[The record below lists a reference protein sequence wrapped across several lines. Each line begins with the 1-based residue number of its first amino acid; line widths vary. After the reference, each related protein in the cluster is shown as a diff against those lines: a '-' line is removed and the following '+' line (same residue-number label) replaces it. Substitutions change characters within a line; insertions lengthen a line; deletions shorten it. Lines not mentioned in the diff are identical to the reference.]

1 MKKVLFSRIKR
12 LGAGIIA
19 ALLAL
24 NGVSMAHATSTSN
37 PPEHQPFTCDA
48 HKAYTVGIG
57 LTSNKD
63 QWEFVSIPLNKAI
76 TEADQS
82 VELLSPPDVGL
93 SPHSEFT
100 TATAD
105 YTIISHYGENYPAP
119 VYSAADYQCNM
130 IFGYKWHPTV
140 YVDLHDSATF
150 NQNQVRKDLREHYPD
165 VFGKPLDSYLGS
177 FTPAH
182 NFPSRWQAEGDELY
196 VEYRFNPYTKKI
208 TFITSSPTNDQYD
221 LWSAAPVVLADKGV
235 FYKFPF
241 KGNTIERLDGNKW
254 VALKPLPFTI
264 MNTMNYLTQGVV
276 MVEPDEKTS
285 HYISW
290 DDLENQDYSHIAT
303 STITNSH
310 KMYEHWPSSPFS
322 RLNVETWYTLP
333 EGSELSGDFEGHMQ
347 KLTEPVEQSII
358 DDFSHQLGY
367 HLSRGTL
374 LRIPDIQMAIPS
386 QTIPRV
392 IRPET
397 NADGLPQIP
406 QPAPVHTSME
416 LTTTDDA
423 YTVILRA
430 EDGYVFDNGQS
441 EQTFTYPRSH
451 QLFIEPNGDKGQPL
465 TLHGKHGGTISIPD
479 TRFTR
484 NGYHKNGYSL
494 TPDCAV
500 KLDKPEVKLTKDTTV
515 YQCWEKNQEPKPA
528 PQPEPRPDQAQQVS
542 KPEPEDK
549 STPTPVQQTSGEEK
563 KLATT
568 GSTVSSIA
576 LLAFFFTTVGL
587 ASVITVRKKRHHKQH

>member
-1 MKKVLFSRIKR
+1 MLTLS
-12 LGAGIIA
+12 GI
-19 ALLAL
+19 
-24 NGVSMAHATSTSN
+24 GTAHATSTNN

-63 QWEFVSIPLNKAI
+63 RWEFASVPLNKAEAV
-76 TEADQS
+76 TEADLS

-93 SPHSEFT
+93 PSHSEFK

-105 YTIISHYGENYPAP
+105 YTIISHYGDNYPAP

-130 IFGYKWHPTV
+130 LFGYEWHPTV

-150 NQNQVRKDLREHYPD
+150 NENQVREDLRVHYPH
-165 VFGKPLDSYLGS
+165 VFGKSLDSHLGS

-182 NFPSRWQAEGDELY
+182 NFPSRWQAGGDKLY

-208 TFITSSPTNDQYD
+208 TFITSSPKNDEYD

-241 KGNTIERLDGNKW
+241 KGNTVERLDGNKW

-333 EGSELSGDFEGHMQ
+333 EGSEALAADLAGNRQ

-367 HLSRGTL
+367 HLPQSTL
-374 LRIPDIQMAIPS
+374 LRLPDMQMAIPS

-392 IRPET
+392 TRPET
-397 NADGLPQIP
+397 NADGLPQIS
-406 QPAPVHTSME
+406 QPAPAHTSMKF
-416 LTTTDDA
+416 TTTDDA
-423 YTVILRA
+423 YTVLVRA

-441 EQTFTYPRSH
+441 EQAFTYPHFYTLLYQPNEGEGEPVEERVAFGKQSH
-451 QLFIEPNGDKGQPL
+451 NPVRFHRPGYQFMGWNTRADGSG
-465 TLHGKHGGTISIPD
+465 TLVTTPTVTTD
-479 TRFTR
+479 TTL
-484 NGYHKNGYSL
+484 YAQWKKAVPMSDL
-494 TPDCAV
+494 TPAHKTIDSKSDTPAAEENPAQKPAQKATKPQV
-500 KLDKPEVKLTKDTTV
+500 VAFAKPE
-515 YQCWEKNQEPKPA
+515 
-528 PQPEPRPDQAQQVS
+528 QQ
-542 KPEPEDK
+542 
-549 STPTPVQQTSGEEK
+549 
-563 KLATT
+563 LATT
-568 GSTVSSIA
+568 GANVSIIALIA
-576 LLAFFFTTVGL
+576 LLLTLLG
-587 ASVITVRKKRHHKQH
+587 SVSLLLRRKQQ